1 MNIILIL
8 KYTLTLTLLLA
19 NTTPDTIAQPKNE
32 FEPDSETQN
41 RPSESECR
49 WQFEQLEVEA
59 AQTIIQNEKAMMP
72 GEGIK
77 IAHIDTGIIPFPALH
92 SDEAGPFGLI
102 FPRDI
107 SHVDIFNFVEPHLLP
122 IDNNPKGLNFG
133 HGTETASLL
142 IGRLHWTFG
151 SHKSFQGL
159 VPWAQLIPIKVTD
172 SVIMIGNV
180 ATHGTADL
188 KNMAAGIH
196 TAMSLDASVLN
207 VSLGAVFD
215 QGGLIKRAVE
225 EAIGQGA
232 IVVAAA
238 GQTLPINFLPLP
250 ANLPGVVSVT
260 ASTEKQQP
268 WSDAFSNKNIS
279 WAAPGV
285 SVCHLGARLASDT
298 DSPKAPLSRIS
309 LATRTGDRIVV
320 DGVMKRSSGTSYST
334 AFTSGAATLWLQYH
348 GHSALKMRYGPKNIS
363 RLFIALTQRFAMET
377 PPHWDVRRH
386 GAGIIN
392 IRKLLQAELPCL
404 PSDSQDSCAVKLEQF
419 LKSTS
424 R

>member
-1 MNIILIL
+1 MNINLLL
-8 KYTLTLTLLLA
+8 KYTLTLTLLIA
-19 NTTPDTIAQPKNE
+19 NTTPDTFAQPK
-32 FEPDSETQN
+32 SEVESDLEAQS
-41 RPSESECR
+41 RVSENDCR

-59 AQTIIQNEKAMMP
+59 AQRIIQNEKAMQP

-92 SDEAGPFGLI
+92 SDEAGTFGLI
-102 FPRDI
+102 FPRGI
-107 SHVDIFNFVEPHLLP
+107 SQADTFNYVEPRLLP

-142 IGRLHWTFG
+142 IGRLNWTSG
-151 SHKSFQGL
+151 SHQSFQGL

-188 KNMAAGIH
+188 KNMAAGIQK
-196 TAMSLDASVLN
+196 AMSLNASVLN

-215 QGGLIKRAVE
+215 RGGLIKRAVE

-260 ASTEKQQP
+260 ASTEEQMP
-268 WSDAFSNKNIS
+268 WNDAFSNKNIS

-298 DSPKAPLSRIS
+298 NSPKAPSSRIS
-309 LATRTGDRIVV
+309 LDTRAGDRIVV

-334 AFTSGAATLWLQYH
+334 AFTSGAAALWLQYH
-348 GHSALKMRYGPKNIS
+348 GHSALKMLYGPKNIS
-363 RLFIALTQRFAMET
+363 RLFITLTQRFAMET

-404 PSDSQDSCAVKLEQF
+404 PSDSRDSCAVKLEQF